1 MKATA
6 TTTRA
11 TMDPPTTFN
20 LTMAAAANGMAAIRF
35 GEEAEE
41 VLADAA
47 GEEEVE
53 TEVADGTI
61 ADAAEEETEEV
72 FEAEAG
78 EAAMEEAQGGA
89 SVQTLICARDVTIAV
104 T

>member
-1 MKATA
+1 MKAMA

-61 ADAAEEETEEV
+61 ADAAEEGTEVV
-72 FEAEAG
+72 FEA

-89 SVQTLICARDVTIAV
+89 SVQTPIFTRDVTIAV

>member
-1 MKATA
+1 MKGMKATA

-20 LTMAAAANGMAAIRF
+20 LTMATAANGMAAIRF

-61 ADAAEEETEEV
+61 ADAFYLCECEWKRKKMKKKKEEWK
-72 FEAEAG
+72 
-78 EAAMEEAQGGA
+78 MKMKN
-89 SVQTLICARDVTIAV
+89 
-104 T
+104 